1 MSLLR
6 PAVGGHVSELTTT
19 LMKSLSRQVAPS
31 LDPLVSGP
39 TAAVPGVGSAGSTAI
54 TGQGGQVRPAG
65 SAAPIVPPV
74 MEPPAVPAAQQLSA
88 DDRMRA
94 LAQLQRIVSA
104 VAAEQPALPA
114 VKEPD
119 APLPPADKAVA
130 APMQMPADAAGPA
143 VKKRPRER
151 PLDEDPVEEERVA
164 VWNQATGKKL
174 TGQAA
179 PKRKNLEKYLRQHPD
194 FSVLYEDGA
203 PSAAAAAANAAANA
217 EASGMPARGD
227 HLAQKRPRQPQQ
239 PDGLLRA
246 RQNPQQ
252 VAVTP
257 PLVPT
262 VFEPLPLDGRF
273 ERLSPLMG
281 KGTPDFGAF
290 DGFSL
295 WCRPRLEPLS
305 LPTLGPELSPLCAP
319 RRHVL
324 HGNFMMVAASS
335 FSHAHTHLL
344 CRRRPHEVRA
354 LPIGSAGRGLVR
366 REGLRRCTKK

>member
-1 MSLLR
+1 M
-6 PAVGGHVSELTTT
+6 
-19 LMKSLSRQVAPS
+19 
-31 LDPLVSGP
+31 
-39 TAAVPGVGSAGSTAI
+39 
-54 TGQGGQVRPAG
+54 
-65 SAAPIVPPV
+65 
-74 MEPPAVPAAQQLSA
+74 PAAQQLSA

-130 APMQMPADAAGPA
+130 APMQRPADVAGPA

-164 VWNQATGKKL
+164 VWNQVTGKKL

-217 EASGMPARGD
+217 EASGIPARGD
-227 HLAQKRPRQPQQ
+227 HLAQKRPRQQQ

-246 RQNPQQ
+246 RQNLHQQ

-295 WCRPRLEPLS
+295 WYRPRLEPLS
-305 LPTLGPELSPLCAP
+305 LPTLGPKLSPLCAD
-319 RRHVL
+319 R
-324 HGNFMMVAASS
+324 AADISCMATS
-335 FSHAHTHLL
+335 
-344 CRRRPHEVRA
+344 
-354 LPIGSAGRGLVR
+354 
-366 REGLRRCTKK
+366 

>member
-6 PAVGGHVSELTTT
+6 PGIGAHVSELTST
-19 LMKSLSRQVAPS
+19 LVKSLSRQVSAPS
-31 LDPLVSGP
+31 LDPLVTGAMGNA
-39 TAAVPGVGSAGSTAI
+39 AAVAGVGNAAMA
-54 TGQGGQVRPAG
+54 GQGGQRRPGG
-65 SAAPIVPPV
+65 SAAAISPPV
-74 MEPPAVPAAQQLSA
+74 LETPPPAVSAAQQLSA

-119 APLPPADKAVA
+119 APLPPAEKAAA
-130 APMQMPADAAGPA
+130 APLQMPAEAAGPA

-151 PLDEDPVEEERVA
+151 PIDEDPVEEERVA
-164 VWNQATGKKL
+164 VWNQVTGKKL

-179 PKRKNLEKYLRQHPD
+179 PKRKNLDKYLRQHPD

-217 EASGMPARGD
+217 EASGVPARGD
-227 HLAQKRPRQPQQ
+227 HIAQKRPRQQHT
-239 PDGLLRA
+239 DGLLRA
-246 RQNPQQ
+246 RAKHHE

-262 VFEPLPLDGRF
+262 VFEPLPLNGHF

-290 DGFSL
+290 DAFSL
-295 WCRPRLEPLS
+295 
-305 LPTLGPELSPLCAP
+305 
-319 RRHVL
+319 
-324 HGNFMMVAASS
+324 
-335 FSHAHTHLL
+335 
-344 CRRRPHEVRA
+344 
-354 LPIGSAGRGLVR
+354 
-366 REGLRRCTKK
+366 

>member
-1 MSLLR
+1 MRSL
-6 PAVGGHVSELTTT
+6 A
-19 LMKSLSRQVAPS
+19 RQAAP
-31 LDPLVSGP
+31 LDPLVTGATGNAATVAGAGNTIITDPASQGR
-39 TAAVPGVGSAGSTAI
+39 TGGSEAAVVSPVSDTPAVSA
-54 TGQGGQVRPAG
+54 
-65 SAAPIVPPV
+65 
-74 MEPPAVPAAQQLSA
+74 PPALQQQLSA

-119 APLPPADKAVA
+119 APVPPAAKAAATPLQIPAEPA
-130 APMQMPADAAGPA
+130 APPA

-151 PLDEDPVEEERVA
+151 PIDEDPVEEERVA
-164 VWNQATGKKL
+164 VWNQVTGKKL

-217 EASGMPARGD
+217 EASGVPARGD
-227 HLAQKRPRQPQQ
+227 HIAQKRPRPT
-239 PDGLLRA
+239 DGLRA
-246 RQNPQQ
+246 RSRHHE

-262 VFEPLPLDGRF
+262 VFEPLPLAGNY

-290 DGFSL
+290 DAFCL
-295 WCRPRLEPLS
+295 WCRPPLEPSCPHPQPGPPRARISCHLTESVPVLLATQTVFHGLFHDGCCVERLS
-305 LPTLGPELSPLCAP
+305 
-319 RRHVL
+319 
-324 HGNFMMVAASS
+324 
-335 FSHAHTHLL
+335 
-344 CRRRPHEVRA
+344 
-354 LPIGSAGRGLVR
+354 
-366 REGLRRCTKK
+366 CTCT

>member
-6 PAVGGHVSELTTT
+6 PPVGAHVSELTST
-19 LMKSLSRQVAPS
+19 LMKSLSRQVSEGS
-31 LDPLVSGP
+31 LDPLVTG
-39 TAAVPGVGSAGSTAI
+39 TMGNAAAVADVGSAAMA
-54 TGQGGQVRPAG
+54 GQGGQVRPGG
-65 SAAPIVPPV
+65 SVAAISPPV
-74 MEPPAVPAAQQLSA
+74 LETPAVSAAQQLSA

-114 VKEPD
+114 EQKPD
-119 APLPPADKAVA
+119 APLPPVDKAAA
-130 APMQMPADAAGPA
+130 APLQMPAEAAAGPP

-151 PLDEDPVEEERVA
+151 PIDEDPVEEERVA
-164 VWNQATGKKL
+164 VWNQVTGKKL

-217 EASGMPARGD
+217 EASGVPARGD
-227 HLAQKRPRQPQQ
+227 HIAQKRPRQQHT
-239 PDGLLRA
+239 DGLLRA
-246 RQNPQQ
+246 RAKHHE

-262 VFEPLPLDGRF
+262 VFEPLPLNGHF

-290 DGFSL
+290 DAFSL
-295 WCRPRLEPLS
+295 WCRPRLESCRPRPQPGPSSCRRVAFSLRALS
-305 LPTLGPELSPLCAP
+305 MLSP
-319 RRHVL
+319 RRQFL
-324 HGNFMMVAASS
+324 HGYFMTVAASS
-335 FSHAHTHLL
+335 FSHAHTHIAVDDHT
-344 CRRRPHEVRA
+344 RFA
-354 LPIGSAGRGLVR
+354 
-366 REGLRRCTKK
+366 RC

>member
-1 MSLLR
+1 MVWWQYAPLIFESSRSNYTYKTVPSRPITDSTLLLVVGWLVKLTSVTLHPAPSMSLLR
-6 PAVGGHVSELTTT
+6 PGIGAHVSELTST
-19 LMKSLSRQVAPS
+19 LVKSLSRQVSAPS
-31 LDPLVSGP
+31 LDPLVTGAMGNA
-39 TAAVPGVGSAGSTAI
+39 AAVAGVGNAAMA
-54 TGQGGQVRPAG
+54 GQGGQGRPGG
-65 SAAPIVPPV
+65 SAAAISPPV
-74 MEPPAVPAAQQLSA
+74 LETPPPAVSAAQQLSA

-119 APLPPADKAVA
+119 APLPPAEKAAA
-130 APMQMPADAAGPA
+130 APLQMPAEAAGPA

-151 PLDEDPVEEERVA
+151 PIDEDPVEEERVA
-164 VWNQATGKKL
+164 VWNQVTGKKL

-179 PKRKNLEKYLRQHPD
+179 PKRKNLDKYLRQHPD

-217 EASGMPARGD
+217 EASGVPARGD
-227 HLAQKRPRQPQQ
+227 HIAQKRPRQQHT
-239 PDGLLRA
+239 DGLLRA
-246 RQNPQQ
+246 RAKHHE

-262 VFEPLPLDGRF
+262 VFEPLPLNGHF

-290 DGFSL
+290 DAFSL
-295 WCRPRLEPLS
+295 
-305 LPTLGPELSPLCAP
+305 
-319 RRHVL
+319 
-324 HGNFMMVAASS
+324 
-335 FSHAHTHLL
+335 
-344 CRRRPHEVRA
+344 
-354 LPIGSAGRGLVR
+354 
-366 REGLRRCTKK
+366 